1 MSRLL
6 LRLVGRAFEVH
17 RILGCSEVCCYRTER
32 YVNSEEIKLIIAED
46 VAPQQSNTE
55 RGEDFYRYYTNTMCL
70 I

>member
-17 RILGCSEVCCYRTER
+17 RILGCSEVCCYHTER

-46 VAPQQSNTE
+46 VAPRKPNTE
-55 RGEDFYRYYTNTMCL
+55 REDFYRYYTNIMCL